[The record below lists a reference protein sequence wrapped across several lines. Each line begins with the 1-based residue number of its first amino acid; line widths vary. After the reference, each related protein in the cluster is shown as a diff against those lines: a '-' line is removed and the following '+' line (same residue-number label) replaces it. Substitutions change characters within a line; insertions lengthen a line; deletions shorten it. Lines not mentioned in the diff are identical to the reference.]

1 MESYNGQ
8 IKPGLMLAAVAL
20 IGSGL
25 FGGSV
30 YAGDKDEQTRE
41 VMVDCDKG
49 QNLQDVLLQYLDD
62 KKPLEIIVKGTCG
75 EGNEVITIERDK
87 VLLEGDEDDDED
99 AHINALL
106 AVEQARNIEIGDN
119 MRISSLF
126 VDFGEVSI
134 EAERSVTIDGDVFIV
149 GQSSLTIDTASD
161 DDDGLIT
168 TGLVTIGGPITI
180 EGHSLLSVQSN
191 VFEGQA
197 PAGQVF
203 LNGMVFARLQSSM
216 DLSYATVNDIVLEF
230 DSHALLGP
238 GLLSAEG
245 VTSVQC
251 DQQSRAWEEFPTGF
265 TFEAVKDTRIG
276 ETCDSHIPD

>member
-1 MESYNGQ
+1 MESYIGQ

-25 FGGSV
+25 LGGSV
-30 YAGDKDEQTRE
+30 YAGDKDEQARL
-41 VMVDCDKG
+41 VIVDCDKG
-49 QNLQDVLLQYLDD
+49 QDLQEEIWRYLDD
-62 KKPLEIIVKGTCG
+62 KRVLEIIVKGTCG
-75 EGNEVITIERDK
+75 EGDDEVIIERDR
-87 VLLEGDEDDDED
+87 VLFEGDEDVVGY
-99 AHINALL
+99 INARVL
-106 AVEQARNIEIGDN
+106 VDGARNIEIGDN
-119 MRISSLF
+119 MRLSSLF
-126 VDFGEVSI
+126 VSFGEVSI
-134 EAERSVTIDGDVFIV
+134 EAEGNVTIDGDVFIV
-149 GQSSLTIDTASD
+149 GQSSLTIDTALD

-168 TGLVTIGGPITI
+168 AGLVTIHGPITI
-180 EGHSLLSVQSN
+180 EGHSLLSVQSS
-191 VFEGQA
+191 VAEGQA

-203 LNGMVFARLQSSM
+203 LNGMLFARLQSSM
-216 DLSYATVNDIVLEF
+216 DLSHATVNDIVLEF

-251 DQQSRAWEEFPTGF
+251 DQQSRAWEEDPTGF